1 MEDSL
6 AKRLEKVRLKME
18 DYSQKSYDKKYEE
31 DWKKLLNELND
42 IKVRIYKDKIF
53 SDNEEF
59 KDIKTEDIK
68 FMLVAFYQSEL
79 IQKFMVNRKNILE
92 FALKFYDEFYKL
104 LKSYEYLSK
113 EQVKKYEKITFVPEE
128 GDEQSGKNKKTPQQS
143 FQEMSQSRTE
153 KIEMYKYKKNLPE
166 KLKKMEKDIDK
177 IDDNREYWVDYLNLS
192 IVKMYENIP
201 MIRME
206 IDAINHMEKM
216 KKENPNKNP
225 DDKNNLNKEHKKIE
239 TLTIKS
245 PEDLL
250 KLDPNNKLVKNLNFV
265 TSFEPNNFQFFNL
278 DNGLQ
283 TLDEQILAQLP
294 ENIRERVF
302 KNRNPTEMTIEEF
315 GELQKKRMEEEEQK
329 HKEYEKNKSDSDS
342 DKEEV
347 DDKKKKKAREWD
359 DWKDEHPK
367 GSGNRNGE

>member
-1 MEDSL
+1 MEETLS
-6 AKRLEKVRLKME
+6 KRIEKVRRKIE
-18 DYSQKSYDKKYEE
+18 EYGEKGYDKKYED

-42 IKVRIYKDKIF
+42 IKLRIYKEKIF

-104 LKSYEYLSK
+104 LKSYDYLSK
-113 EQVKKYEKITFVPEE
+113 DQIKKYEKITYVPEE
-128 GDEQSGKNKKTPQQS
+128 GQEPKKSPQQS
-143 FQEMSQSRTE
+143 FQEMSQNRNE
-153 KIEMYKYKKNLPE
+153 KIEMYKYKKNLSE
-166 KLKKMEKDIDK
+166 KLKKIEKDYEK
-177 IDDNREYWVDYLNLS
+177 LDDNREYWVDYLNIN
-192 IVKMYENIP
+192 IVKMFENIP
-201 MIRME
+201 MIKME

-216 KKENPNKNP
+216 KKENPNKLP
-225 DDKNNLNKEHKKIE
+225 EDKNKEHKKIE

-265 TSFEPNNFQFFNL
+265 TSFEPNSFQFFNL
-278 DNGLQ
+278 GNGLQ

-302 KNRNPTEMTIEEF
+302 RNRNPTEMTIEEF

-329 HKEYEKNKSDSDS
+329 HKEHEKNKSDSDS

-359 DWKDEHPK
+359 DWKDDHPK
-367 GSGNRNGE
+367 GSGNRNGQ

>member
-1 MEDSL
+1 MEASL
-6 AKRLEKVRLKME
+6 SQRLETVRRKIE
-18 DYSQKSYDKKYEE
+18 DYDQKGYDKKFEE

-42 IKVRIYKDKIF
+42 IKLKIYKEKIF

-104 LKSYEYLSK
+104 LQSYEYLSK
-113 EQVKKYEKITFVPEE
+113 EQVKKYKKLTHKDEEE
-128 GDEQSGKNKKTPQQS
+128 GDNKKKTQQQT
-143 FQEMSQSRTE
+143 FEEMSQNRTE
-153 KIEMYKYKKNLPE
+153 KIEMYKYKKNLSE
-166 KLKKMEKDIDK
+166 KIKKIEKEDIDK
-177 IDDNREYWVDYLNLS
+177 IDENREYWISYLNMS
-192 IVKMYENIP
+192 ILKMFESIP
-201 MIRME
+201 MINME
-206 IDAINHMEKM
+206 IDALNHMEKM
-216 KKENPNKNP
+216 KKEPQSAPPKNP
-225 DDKNNLNKEHKKIE
+225 EHKKIE

-250 KLDPNNKLVKNLNFV
+250 NLDPNNKLVKNLNFV
-265 TSFEPNNFQFFNL
+265 TSFEPNKFQFFNL
-278 DNGLQ
+278 GNGLQ

-294 ENIRERVF
+294 QNIREKVF
-302 KNRNPTEMTIEEF
+302 RNRNPTEMTVEEF
-315 GELQKKRMEEEEQK
+315 GEMQKKRMEEEEKK
-329 HKEYEKNKSDSDS
+329 HKEHEKNKSDSDS

-367 GSGNRNGE
+367 GSGNRNGW

>member
-1 MEDSL
+1 MEETL
-6 AKRLEKVRLKME
+6 ANRIEKVRRKIE
-18 DYSQKSYDKKYEE
+18 DYSQKGYDKKYEE

-42 IKVRIYKDKIF
+42 IKIRVYKEKIF

-104 LKSYEYLSK
+104 LKSYDYLSK
-113 EQVKKYEKITFVPEE
+113 EQIKKYEKMTHVPEE
-128 GDEQSGKNKKTPQQS
+128 GEETKKTPQQS
-143 FQEMSQSRTE
+143 FQEMSQNRTE
-153 KIEMYKYKKNLPE
+153 KIEMYKYKKNLSE
-166 KLKKMEKDIDK
+166 KLKKIEKDYEK
-177 IDDNREYWVDYLNLS
+177 IDENREYWVAYLNIN
-192 IVKMYENIP
+192 IVKMFENIP
-201 MIRME
+201 MIKME

-216 KKENPNKNP
+216 KKENPNKLNE
-225 DDKNNLNKEHKKIE
+225 DKNKEHKKIE

-265 TSFEPNNFQFFNL
+265 TSFEPNSFQFFNL
-278 DNGLQ
+278 GNGLQ

-294 ENIRERVF
+294 EQIRERVF
-302 KNRNPTEMTIEEF
+302 RNRNPTEMTIEEF
-315 GELQKKRMEEEEQK
+315 GELQRKRMEEEQHK
-329 HKEYEKNKSDSDS
+329 HEEHEKNKSDSDS

-359 DWKDEHPK
+359 DWKDDHPK
-367 GSGNRNGE
+367 GSGNRNGL

>member
-1 MEDSL
+1 MEESL
-6 AKRLEKVRLKME
+6 SKRIELVRRKME
-18 DYSQKSYDKKYEE
+18 DYDQKGYDKKFEE

-42 IKVRIYKDKIF
+42 IKVKIYKEKIF

-79 IQKFMVNRKNILE
+79 IQKFMVNRKNVLE
-92 FALKFYDEFYKL
+92 FALKFYDEFFNL
-104 LKSYEYLSK
+104 LQSYEYLSK
-113 EQVKKYEKITFVPEE
+113 EQVKKYKKLTHKDEE
-128 GDEQSGKNKKTPQQS
+128 GEKQKKTPQQS
-143 FQEMSQSRTE
+143 FEEMSQNRTE
-153 KIEMYKYKKNLPE
+153 KIEMYKYKKKLSE
-166 KLKKMEKDIDK
+166 KIKKIEKEGIDK
-177 IDDNREYWVDYLNLS
+177 INENREYWISYLNIS
-192 IVKMYENIP
+192 IVKMFESIP
-201 MIRME
+201 MINME

-216 KKENPNKNP
+216 KKEPQQQMPKNP
-225 DDKNNLNKEHKKIE
+225 EPKKIE

-250 KLDPNNKLVKNLNFV
+250 NLDPNNKLVKNLNFV
-265 TSFEPNNFQFFNL
+265 TSFEPNKFQFFNL
-278 DNGLQ
+278 GNGIQ

-302 KNRNPTEMTIEEF
+302 RNRNPTEMTVEEF
-315 GELQKKRMEEEEQK
+315 GEMQKKRMEEEEKK
-329 HKEYEKNKSDSDS
+329 HKEHEKNKSDSDS

-359 DWKDEHPK
+359 DWKDDHPK
-367 GSGNRNGE
+367 GSGNRNGW

>member
-1 MEDSL
+1 MEASL
-6 AKRLEKVRLKME
+6 SQRLETVRRKIE
-18 DYSQKSYDKKYEE
+18 DYEQKGYDKKFEE

-42 IKVRIYKDKIF
+42 IKLKIYKEKIF

-104 LKSYEYLSK
+104 LQSYEYLSK
-113 EQVKKYEKITFVPEE
+113 EQVKKYKKLTHKDEEE
-128 GDEQSGKNKKTPQQS
+128 GENKKKTPQQT
-143 FQEMSQSRTE
+143 FEEMSQNRTE
-153 KIEMYKYKKNLPE
+153 KIEMYKYKKNLSE
-166 KLKKMEKDIDK
+166 KIKKIEKEDIEK
-177 IDDNREYWVDYLNLS
+177 IDENREYWISYLNMS
-192 IVKMYENIP
+192 ILKMFESIP
-201 MIRME
+201 MINME
-206 IDAINHMEKM
+206 IDALNHMEKM
-216 KKENPNKNP
+216 KKEPQSAPPKNP
-225 DDKNNLNKEHKKIE
+225 EHKKIE

-250 KLDPNNKLVKNLNFV
+250 NLDPNNKLVKNLNFV
-265 TSFEPNNFQFFNL
+265 TSFEPNKFQFFNL
-278 DNGLQ
+278 GNGLQ

-294 ENIRERVF
+294 QNIREKVF
-302 KNRNPTEMTIEEF
+302 RNRNPTEMTVEEF
-315 GELQKKRMEEEEQK
+315 GEMQKKRMEEEEKK
-329 HKEYEKNKSDSDS
+329 HKEHEKNKSDSDS

-359 DWKDEHPK
+359 DWKDDHPK
-367 GSGNRNGE
+367 GSGNRNGW

>member
-1 MEDSL
+1 MEESL
-6 AKRLEKVRLKME
+6 SKRLENVRTKME
-18 DYSQKSYDKKYEE
+18 DYEQKGYDKKYEE

-42 IKVRIYKDKIF
+42 IKLKIYQEKIF

-92 FALKFYDEFYKL
+92 FALKFYDEFFNL
-104 LKSYEYLSK
+104 LQSYEYLSK
-113 EQVKKYEKITFVPEE
+113 EQVNKYKKMTHKDEE
-128 GDEQSGKNKKTPQQS
+128 ENQQKTQKQS
-143 FQEMSQSRTE
+143 FEEMSRNRTE
-153 KIEMYKYKKNLPE
+153 KIEMYKYKKNLSE
-166 KLKKMEKDIDK
+166 KLKKIEKDCDK
-177 IDDNREYWVDYLNLS
+177 IDDNREYWVSYLNLC
-192 IVKMYENIP
+192 IVKMFESIP
-201 MIRME
+201 TIYME
-206 IDAINHMEKM
+206 IDALNHMEKM
-216 KKENPNKNP
+216 KKEPQTQPPVPKSG
-225 DDKNNLNKEHKKIE
+225 ESQKIE

-250 KLDPNNKLVKNLNFV
+250 NLDPNNKLVKNLNFV

-278 DNGLQ
+278 GNLQ

-294 ENIRERVF
+294 ENIRKRVF
-302 KNRNPTEMTIEEF
+302 RNRNPTEMTVEEF
-315 GELQKKRMEEEEQK
+315 GELQKKRMEEEEKK
-329 HKEYEKNKSDSDS
+329 HKEHEKNKSDSDS

-359 DWKDEHPK
+359 DWKDDHPK
-367 GSGNRNGE
+367 GSGNRNGW

>member
-1 MEDSL
+1 MEESL
-6 AKRLEKVRLKME
+6 AKRIENVRRKIE
-18 DYSQKSYDKKYEE
+18 DYSQKGYDKKYEE

-42 IKVRIYKDKIF
+42 IKIRIYKEKIF

-79 IQKFMVNRKNILE
+79 IQKFMANRKNILE

-104 LKSYEYLSK
+104 LKSYDYLSK
-113 EQVKKYEKITFVPEE
+113 EQIKKYEKLTHVPEE
-128 GDEQSGKNKKTPQQS
+128 GEETKKTPQLS
-143 FQEMSQSRTE
+143 FQEMSQNRTE
-153 KIEMYKYKKNLPE
+153 KIEMYKYKKNLSE
-166 KLKKMEKDIDK
+166 KLKKIEKDYEK
-177 IDDNREYWVDYLNLS
+177 LDDNREYWVDYLNIN

-201 MIRME
+201 MIKME

-216 KKENPNKNP
+216 KKENPNKLP
-225 DDKNNLNKEHKKIE
+225 EDKNKEHKKIE

-278 DNGLQ
+278 GNGLQ

-294 ENIRERVF
+294 EHIRERVF
-302 KNRNPTEMTIEEF
+302 RNRNPTEMTIEEF
-315 GELQKKRMEEEEQK
+315 GELQKKRMEEEGHK
-329 HKEYEKNKSDSDS
+329 HKEHEKNKSDSDS

-359 DWKDEHPK
+359 DWKDDHPK
-367 GSGNRNGE
+367 GSGNRNGQ

>member
-1 MEDSL
+1 MEASL
-6 AKRLEKVRLKME
+6 SQRLETVRRKME
-18 DYSQKSYDKKYEE
+18 DYEQKGYDKKFEE

-42 IKVRIYKDKIF
+42 IKLKIYKEKIF

-104 LKSYEYLSK
+104 LQSYEYLSK
-113 EQVKKYEKITFVPEE
+113 EQVKKYKKLTHKDEEE
-128 GDEQSGKNKKTPQQS
+128 GENKKKTPQQT
-143 FQEMSQSRTE
+143 FEEMSQNRTE
-153 KIEMYKYKKNLPE
+153 KIEMYKYKKNLSE
-166 KLKKMEKDIDK
+166 KIKKIEKEDIDK
-177 IDDNREYWVDYLNLS
+177 IDENREYWISYLNIS
-192 IVKMYENIP
+192 ILKMFESIP
-201 MIRME
+201 MINME
-206 IDAINHMEKM
+206 IDALNHMEKM
-216 KKENPNKNP
+216 KKEPQSAPPKNP
-225 DDKNNLNKEHKKIE
+225 EHKKIE

-250 KLDPNNKLVKNLNFV
+250 NLDPNNKLVKNLNFV
-265 TSFEPNNFQFFNL
+265 TSFEPNKFQFFNL
-278 DNGLQ
+278 GNGLQ

-294 ENIRERVF
+294 QNIREKVF
-302 KNRNPTEMTIEEF
+302 RNRNPTEMTVEEF
-315 GELQKKRMEEEEQK
+315 GEMQKKRMEEEEKK
-329 HKEYEKNKSDSDS
+329 HKEHEKNKSDSDS

-359 DWKDEHPK
+359 DWKDDHPK
-367 GSGNRNGE
+367 GSGNRNGW

>member
-1 MEDSL
+1 MEASL
-6 AKRLEKVRLKME
+6 SQRLETVRRKME
-18 DYSQKSYDKKYEE
+18 DYEQKGYDKKFEE

-42 IKVRIYKDKIF
+42 IKLKIYKEKIF

-104 LKSYEYLSK
+104 LQSYEYLSK
-113 EQVKKYEKITFVPEE
+113 EQVKKYKKLTHKDEEE
-128 GDEQSGKNKKTPQQS
+128 GENKKKTPQQT
-143 FQEMSQSRTE
+143 FEEMSQNRTE
-153 KIEMYKYKKNLPE
+153 KIEMYKYKKNLSE
-166 KLKKMEKDIDK
+166 KIKKIEKEDIDK
-177 IDDNREYWVDYLNLS
+177 IDENREYWISYLNMS
-192 IVKMYENIP
+192 ILKMFESIP
-201 MIRME
+201 MINME
-206 IDAINHMEKM
+206 IDALNHMEKM
-216 KKENPNKNP
+216 KKEPQSAPPKNP
-225 DDKNNLNKEHKKIE
+225 EHKKIE

-250 KLDPNNKLVKNLNFV
+250 NLDPNNKLVKNLNFV
-265 TSFEPNNFQFFNL
+265 TSFEPNKFQFFNL
-278 DNGLQ
+278 GNGLQ

-294 ENIRERVF
+294 QNIREKVF
-302 KNRNPTEMTIEEF
+302 RNRNPTEMTVEEF
-315 GELQKKRMEEEEQK
+315 GEMQKKRMEEEEKK
-329 HKEYEKNKSDSDS
+329 HKEHEKNKSDSDS

-359 DWKDEHPK
+359 DWKDDHPK
-367 GSGNRNGE
+367 GSGNRNGW

>member
-1 MEDSL
+1 MEESL
-6 AKRLEKVRLKME
+6 SKRLETVRRKME
-18 DYSQKSYDKKYEE
+18 DYEQKGYDKKYEE

-42 IKVRIYKDKIF
+42 IKIKVYKEKIF

-92 FALKFYDEFYKL
+92 FALKFYDEFFNL
-104 LKSYEYLSK
+104 LQSYDYLSK
-113 EQVKKYEKITFVPEE
+113 EQVKKYKKMTHKDEE
-128 GDEQSGKNKKTPQQS
+128 EENKKKTPQQS
-143 FQEMSQSRTE
+143 FEEMSQNRTE
-153 KIEMYKYKKNLPE
+153 KIEMYKYKKNLSE
-166 KLKKMEKDIDK
+166 KLKKIEKDCDK
-177 IDDNREYWVDYLNLS
+177 IDENREYWVSYLNIN
-192 IVKMYENIP
+192 IVKMMESIP
-201 MIRME
+201 MINME

-216 KKENPNKNP
+216 KKDPQSQPQIPKP
-225 DDKNNLNKEHKKIE
+225 GEHKKIE

-250 KLDPNNKLVKNLNFV
+250 NLDPNNKLVKNLNFV
-265 TSFEPNNFQFFNL
+265 TSFEPNKFQFFNMG
-278 DNGLQ
+278 NGLQ

-294 ENIRERVF
+294 DNIRERVF
-302 KNRNPTEMTIEEF
+302 RNRNPTEMTVEEF
-315 GELQKKRMEEEEQK
+315 GEMQKKRMEEEEKK
-329 HKEYEKNKSDSDS
+329 HKEHEKNKSDSDS

-367 GSGNRNGE
+367 GSGNRNGW

>member
-1 MEDSL
+1 MESSL
-6 AKRLEKVRLKME
+6 SQRLETVRRKIE
-18 DYSQKSYDKKYEE
+18 DYEQKSYDKKFEE

-42 IKVRIYKDKIF
+42 IKLKIYKEKIF

-104 LKSYEYLSK
+104 LQSYEYLSK
-113 EQVKKYEKITFVPEE
+113 EQVNKYKKLTHKDEDE
-128 GDEQSGKNKKTPQQS
+128 GENKKKTQQQT
-143 FQEMSQSRTE
+143 FEEMSQSRTE
-153 KIEMYKYKKNLPE
+153 KIEMYKYKKNLSE
-166 KLKKMEKDIDK
+166 KIKKIEKEDIDK
-177 IDDNREYWVDYLNLS
+177 IDENREYWISYLNIS
-192 IVKMYENIP
+192 ILKMFESIP
-201 MIRME
+201 MINME
-206 IDAINHMEKM
+206 IDALNHMEKM
-216 KKENPNKNP
+216 KKEPQPVPPKNP
-225 DDKNNLNKEHKKIE
+225 EHKKIE

-250 KLDPNNKLVKNLNFV
+250 NLDPNNKLVKNLNFV
-265 TSFEPNNFQFFNL
+265 TSFEPNKFQFFNL
-278 DNGLQ
+278 GNGLQ

-294 ENIRERVF
+294 QNIREKVF
-302 KNRNPTEMTIEEF
+302 RNRNPTEMTVEEF
-315 GELQKKRMEEEEQK
+315 GEMQKKRMEEEEKK
-329 HKEYEKNKSDSDS
+329 HKEHEKNKSDSDS

-359 DWKDEHPK
+359 DWKDDHPK
-367 GSGNRNGE
+367 GSGNRNGW